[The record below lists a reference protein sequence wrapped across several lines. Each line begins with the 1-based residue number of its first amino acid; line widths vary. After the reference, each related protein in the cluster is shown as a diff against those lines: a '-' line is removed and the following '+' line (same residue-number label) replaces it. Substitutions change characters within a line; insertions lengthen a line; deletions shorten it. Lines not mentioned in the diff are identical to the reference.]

1 MSSSPPAPG
10 SKPRR
15 TSFLDKGGLNSI
27 NNFASAYTRA
37 QSFVGS
43 SFSDGGLADEI
54 SPCTLQPEEDV
65 FSTHSQNEDSAVGG
79 NQLES
84 RILANFNTFHFPDDE
99 MTPLVQGRK
108 NSRLSR
114 SSTHSMSGFKNN
126 STAPQTIFNAVNTL
140 MGIAMLSL
148 SFGFR
153 LAGWVVG
160 TVVLVLCAW
169 TTSKTAKILGT
180 IMKKNPDVITYGDI
194 AYLYGGARFQALA
207 TCIFMVDLIGAA
219 VLLVLLFSDSFSI
232 LFPQVSPITFKIAVV
247 ATTFAFSFLP
257 LAMISLVSLTG
268 ILCTVAILV
277 LITVCGVLSSDS
289 PGSLLSPASTYLWP
303 KSWSEVLLSLGVFM
317 APLGGHPVFPE
328 LYRDM
333 RHPEKYNHCCNVTFF
348 TTFNLDYLVAVVGFL
363 MFGSNCEDSLTK
375 NIMKNKHY
383 PPWVNPLLCTF
394 LGVLPISKL
403 ALIIRPI
410 VSVYESHFH
419 MNEHSV
425 ITYTNG
431 KRVVPM
437 TVPKFAARVAFVTL
451 LLCIS
456 LVFTS
461 FGKVIAFLGS
471 AICFTICMTFPLMF
485 HLELNKDELTSFLKA
500 ITILGIAVGVA
511 GAVGGTFASFAFSAS

>member
-1 MSSSPPAPG
+1 MSSPSDAPP
-10 SKPRR
+10 KTRR
-15 TSFLDKGGLNSI
+15 TSFLDKGGRNSLS
-27 NNFASAYTRA
+27 NFASSYTRA

-43 SFSDGGLADEI
+43 SFSDNALADEI
-54 SPCTLQPEEDV
+54 SPCTLHPDDV
-65 FSTHSQNEDSAVGG
+65 FGSDNGNEDSTLDG

-84 RILANFNTFHFPDDE
+84 RIMDTFNTFHFPDDE
-99 MTPLVQGRK
+99 NTPLMQGRK
-108 NSRLSR
+108 NSRVSR
-114 SSTHSMSGFKNN
+114 SSIHSMSGFKSN

-148 SFGFR
+148 LFGFR

-160 TVVLVLCAW
+160 SIILVLCAW
-169 TTSKTAKILGT
+169 TTLKTAKILGS
-180 IMKKNPDVITYGDI
+180 IMKKHRDVITYGDI
-194 AYLYGGARFQALA
+194 AYLYGGPKFQALA

-232 LFPQVSPITFKIAVV
+232 LFPQISPVTFKVAVV
-247 ATTFAFSFLP
+247 ATTFVFLFLP
-257 LAMISLVSLTG
+257 LAMISLVSVTG

-277 LITVCGVLSSDS
+277 LITVCGFISSDT

-303 KSWSEVLLSLGVFM
+303 QLWPNVLLSLGVFM
-317 APLGGHPVFPE
+317 APWGGHPVFPE

-333 RHPEKYNHCCNVTFF
+333 RHPQKFDHCCNVTFLS
-348 TTFNLDYLVAVVGFL
+348 TFKFDYLIAVVGFL
-363 MFGSNCEDSLTK
+363 MFGSHCEDTLTK
-375 NIMKNKHY
+375 NIMKNGHY
-383 PPWVNPLLCTF
+383 PHWVNPLLCTF

-419 MNEHSV
+419 MNDHSV
-425 ITYTNG
+425 ITYNNG
-431 KRVVPM
+431 KRVEPM
-437 TVPKFAARVAFVTL
+437 TFPKFAARLAFVGL

-485 HLELNKDELTSFLKA
+485 HMKLNADELTKFLRIA
-500 ITILGIAVGVA
+500 TIFGIAVGA
-511 GAVGGTFASFAFSAS
+511 LGAISGTYASFTFSAI